1 MTVGKKAASSRRTPR
16 CLRHKH
22 RKFEEIAS
30 RRVLS
35 LIVTRKSAR
44 YSALQ
49 VDSVYSV
56 VNLLLGLRTSAER
69 LLLSPVAARRE
80 RDDGKS
86 TP

>member
-22 RKFEEIAS
+22 RKFEEMAS
-30 RRVLS
+30 RRVLA
-35 LIVTRKSAR
+35 LIVTRKPGS

-49 VDSVYSV
+49 VGSVYSV